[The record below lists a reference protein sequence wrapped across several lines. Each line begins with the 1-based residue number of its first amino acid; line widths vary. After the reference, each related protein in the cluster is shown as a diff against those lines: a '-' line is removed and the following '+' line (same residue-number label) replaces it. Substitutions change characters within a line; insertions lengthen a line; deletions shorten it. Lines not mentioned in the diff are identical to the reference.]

1 MIALS
6 LKDDGTFIGTVD
18 EADLQMLM
26 DQLEEESEQDTDY
39 YIDVATIDMLER
51 NGASDRLITVLERP
65 SATPTASTWSG
76 ARTVIVST
84 KPRPPTA
91 AAVGYTGISKW
102 KTLSFGPS
110 DS

>member
-39 YIDVATIDMLER
+39 YIDVATIEMLER
-51 NGASDRLITVLERP
+51 NGASDRLIAVLRE
-65 SATPTASTWSG
+65 
-76 ARTVIVST
+76 
-84 KPRPPTA
+84 
-91 AAVGYTGISKW
+91 AVGD
-102 KTLSFGPS
+102 S
-110 DS
+110 DGVEVVWSEDQ